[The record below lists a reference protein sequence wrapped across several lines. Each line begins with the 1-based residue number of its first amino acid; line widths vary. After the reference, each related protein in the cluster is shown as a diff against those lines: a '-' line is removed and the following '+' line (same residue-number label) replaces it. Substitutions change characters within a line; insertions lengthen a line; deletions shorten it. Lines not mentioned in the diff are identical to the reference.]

1 MSINIIKPMA
11 MPEQTV
17 QAFPKGATSIM
28 NAGIINSQAQTQ
40 QQMAL
45 IGKSGGKRIG
55 GKRIGSKS
63 KRKRVKGGAST
74 QVLVPAVPAG
84 TPNSGATAENYKS
97 ITALA
102 QSGAANAVYDTAK
115 TPAQTAAINA
125 SLQNK
130 IGGNREV
137 RWGCLSGGKRKSRKS
152 RKSRKGRKSRK
163 SRK

>member
-55 GKRIGSKS
+55 G

>member
-55 GKRIGSKS
+55 GKRIGS
-63 KRKRVKGGAST
+63 KRVKGGAST